1 MTDLT
6 RRPVHTDS
14 YLQQQV
20 AAHAYAHAS
29 GRSVAAADAIWRMAS
44 HLEIIEPGQ
53 QILSAANLDD
63 LKQQLADRGYS
74 LVGVPSYGR

>member
-1 MTDLT
+1 MTNLT
-6 RRPVHTDS
+6 RRHHHADP

-20 AAHAYAHAS
+20 AAHAFALSS

-74 LVGVPSYGR
+74 LVGVPSHGR

>member
-1 MTDLT
+1 MNDL
-6 RRPVHTDS
+6 RRRHVHADP
-14 YLQQQV
+14 YLQRQV
-20 AAHAYAHAS
+20 AAHAYAYAS